1 MVAGMILPGVLAAA
15 EIITEEDIVQKV
27 VVEEQ
32 LVKTADNFIILF
44 DSSNSMNT
52 PYERGATKTKYE
64 VAKEML
70 KQKTGLIP
78 DLGYNAGLYTYTPWK
93 ELYPMGPF
101 DKGKFISAMD
111 GLPAEP
117 KGPTALTEGLRE
129 LDSVLS
135 GLSGKT
141 VVFLFND
148 GTYTQVEGM
157 KVPPTYTEELANKY
171 NVCFYMIDYAR
182 RGIDKKLLTDMAKA
196 NECSRVVPF
205 KPFMETPGYLAGA
218 LWVVKSTERIDTIT
232 ESRIKGLQVGHVL
245 FDFNQ
250 ADVKSQFDSE
260 LKQLGDFLKQNSNA
274 YTLLVGYTDNVG
286 SEEYNLGLS
295 KRRSE
300 SVANYLMKNFG
311 IGDDQIVVNWYGKA
325 NPVASNDTAEG
336 RAQNR
341 RVEIAVGG
349 M

>member
-1 MVAGMILPGVLAAA
+1 MKLRLTVLLMVAGMILPGVLTAA

-52 PYERGATKTKYE
+52 PYERGAAKTKYE

-70 KQKTGLIP
+70 KQKTGMIP

-111 GLPAEP
+111 SLPAEP
-117 KGPTALTEGLRE
+117 KGPTALTQGLRK

-141 VVFLFND
+141 VVFIFND

-171 NVCFYMIDYAR
+171 DVCFYMISYAR
-182 RGIDKKLLTDMAKA
+182 RGVDQKLLTDMAKA
-196 NECSRVVPF
+196 NACSRVIAF
-205 KPFMETPGYLAGA
+205 KQFVENPGY
-218 LWVVKSTERIDTIT
+218 I
-232 ESRIKGLQVGHVL
+232 
-245 FDFNQ
+245 
-250 ADVKSQFDSE
+250 
-260 LKQLGDFLKQNSNA
+260 
-274 YTLLVGYTDNVG
+274 Y
-286 SEEYNLGLS
+286 
-295 KRRSE
+295 
-300 SVANYLMKNFG
+300 
-311 IGDDQIVVNWYGKA
+311 
-325 NPVASNDTAEG
+325 
-336 RAQNR
+336 R
-341 RVEIAVGG
+341 RVVCSEGHRADRYDHRDENNRPQSRLCALCF
-349 M
+349 